1 MKLNYGIASPST
13 ITRMLSGIDEELAL
27 YAFMEW
33 IGEIVDS
40 KNTHLAI
47 DGKALRGAAEKTKSG
62 TAPMLL
68 NVVETVRGL
77 ILAQLPVDSK
87 TNEITVIPELLKLLD
102 IRGSVI
108 TIDAIGTQTAIMEQI
123 HEQEG
128 HFVLTVKKNQPDAYE
143 EIHTFLDKLEEEAEK
158 KGKSETSDPVMQD
171 YLGKY
176 EEINQME
183 KNRDRNEYRTCQ
195 ICNNASNLTKKQK
208 EWTYV
213 QSIGRIKQV
222 RIPVEKDSQ
231 GNDITPTKKEFLK
244 KAVIA
249 PFSDFMQRADW
260 KLILLFVFLYKMSD
274 AYMGPMANVFYYEM
288 GFSLTEIASVS
299 KIFGMGATILGGIV
313 GGIVVSRWGLYK
325 SLWICGIL
333 QGLTTLVF
341 VLQAWSGHNIFMLI
355 SCISLDNISGGM
367 SVAAFV
373 AYLSSLCSV
382 AYTATQYAL
391 LSSLMSLPRDLVAA
405 TSGYMAEAVG
415 WDWFFVLTS
424 LMVVPGLALLWIL
437 NKKGVIQST
446 PLSDKS

>member
-1 MKLNYGIASPST
+1 
-13 ITRMLSGIDEELAL
+13 
-27 YAFMEW
+27 
-33 IGEIVDS
+33 
-40 KNTHLAI
+40 
-47 DGKALRGAAEKTKSG
+47 
-62 TAPMLL
+62 
-68 NVVETVRGL
+68 
-77 ILAQLPVDSK
+77 
-87 TNEITVIPELLKLLD
+87 
-102 IRGSVI
+102 
-108 TIDAIGTQTAIMEQI
+108 
-123 HEQEG
+123 
-128 HFVLTVKKNQPDAYE
+128 
-143 EIHTFLDKLEEEAEK
+143 
-158 KGKSETSDPVMQD
+158 
-171 YLGKY
+171 
-176 EEINQME
+176 
-183 KNRDRNEYRTCQ
+183 
-195 ICNNASNLTKKQK
+195 
-208 EWTYV
+208 
-213 QSIGRIKQV
+213 
-222 RIPVEKDSQ
+222 
-231 GNDITPTKKEFLK
+231 
-244 KAVIA
+244 
-249 PFSDFMQRADW
+249 
-260 KLILLFVFLYKMSD
+260 
-274 AYMGPMANVFYYEM
+274 MGPMANVFYYEM

-424 LMVVPGLALLWIL
+424 LMVIPGLALLWIL